1 VAIIIIGISN
11 RDTGRMVRM
20 IKSMT
25 GFGRGETSLNNI
37 TFSVDIKTVNHRYSD
52 ISVRMP
58 RMASALEEKV
68 REYISSKLSRGK
80 IDVYINYDSFGQDT
94 KVKLDTNLA
103 SAYVDSLNTLKE
115 QFGIKDEIS
124 LSLLTRFSDIL
135 KLETEEKDLDFLWGV
150 MSSAL
155 EQAVGSLVE
164 MRSREGERLS
174 KDMVSK
180 LDNIKATV
188 DEIKAK
194 SANLVEVYKNKL
206 YDKIRELTKDI
217 QFDENRLLTEVAI
230 FADKA
235 SIDEEIVRLGSHIE
249 EFKKTL
255 SINGSIGKKL
265 DFIVQEMNREVNTI
279 GSKSSDLGVVNNV
292 IEIKTEIEK
301 IREQVQNIE

>member
-1 VAIIIIGISN
+1 
-11 RDTGRMVRM
+11 M

-25 GFGRGETSLNNI
+25 GFGRGEASQDNI
-37 TFSVDIKTVNHRYSD
+37 TFTVDIKTVNHRYSD

-58 RMASALEEKV
+58 RMVSALEEKV
-68 REYISSKLSRGK
+68 REYINSKLNRGK
-80 IDVYINYDSFGQDT
+80 IDVFINYDSFGQDT

-103 SAYVDSLNTLKE
+103 SAYVDSLNILKQ
-115 QFGIKDEIS
+115 QFGIKDDIS

-135 KLETEEKDLDFLWGV
+135 KLDTEEKDLDFLWAIL
-150 MSSAL
+150 SSAL
-155 EQAVGSLVE
+155 EQAVNALVE
-164 MRSREGERLS
+164 MRGREGERLL
-174 KDMVSK
+174 KDMLLK
-180 LDNIKATV
+180 LDSIKATV
-188 DEIKAK
+188 AGIKAK
-194 SANLVEVYKNKL
+194 SADLVDVYKNKL
-206 YDKIRELTKDI
+206 YDKIKELTKDI
-217 QFDENRLLTEVAI
+217 QLDENRLLTEVAI
-230 FADKA
+230 FADKS

-255 SINGSIGKKL
+255 TIKGTIGKKL

>member
-1 VAIIIIGISN
+1 
-11 RDTGRMVRM
+11 M

-25 GFGRGETSLNNI
+25 GFGRGEASQDNI
-37 TFSVDIKTVNHRYSD
+37 TFSVDVKTVNHRYSD

-58 RMASALEEKV
+58 RMVSALEEKV
-68 REYISSKLSRGK
+68 REYISSKVNRGK

-103 SAYVDSLNTLKE
+103 SAYVDSLNILKQ
-115 QFGIKDEIS
+115 QFGIKDEIN

-135 KLETEEKDLDFLWGV
+135 KLDTEEKDLDFLWGIL
-150 MSSAL
+150 SSAL

-164 MRSREGERLS
+164 MRIREGERLR
-174 KDMVSK
+174 KDMLEK

-188 DEIKAK
+188 DGIKAK
-194 SANLVEVYKNKL
+194 SADLVDVYKNKL
-206 YDKIRELTKDI
+206 YDKIKELTKDI
-217 QFDENRLLTEVAI
+217 QLDENRLLTEVAI

>member
-1 VAIIIIGISN
+1 
-11 RDTGRMVRM
+11 M

-25 GFGRGETSLNNI
+25 GFGRGEASQDNI

-58 RMASALEEKV
+58 RMVSALEEKV
-68 REYISSKLSRGK
+68 REYISSKLNRGK
-80 IDVYINYDSFGQDT
+80 IDIYINYDSFGQDT

-103 SAYVDSLNTLKE
+103 SAYVDSLNILKQE
-115 QFGIKDEIS
+115 FGIKDDIN
-124 LSLLTRFSDIL
+124 LSLLTRFPDIL
-135 KLETEEKDLDFLWGV
+135 KLDTEEKDLDFLWGIL
-150 MSSAL
+150 SSAL
-155 EQAVGSLVE
+155 EQAVSSLVE
-164 MRSREGERLS
+164 MRVREGERLR
-174 KDMVSK
+174 KDMLQK
-180 LDNIKATV
+180 LDNIKMTV
-188 DEIKAK
+188 DGIKAK
-194 SANLVEVYKNKL
+194 SAELVDVYKNKL
-206 YDKIRELTKDI
+206 YDKIKELTKDI
-217 QFDENRLLTEVAI
+217 QLDENRLLTEVAI

-255 SINGSIGKKL
+255 SINASIGKKL